1 MRDSLS
7 KDEEQKMDDYEKFAT
22 GLLIVFGALII
33 GGLMAMH
40 IVLMN
45 KPGFL
50 FALTAASAGWFSA
63 FAVLFDKP
71 KIYLGLIIFAIL
83 CVASSI
89 SVYVS

>member
-1 MRDSLS
+1 
-7 KDEEQKMDDYEKFAT
+7 MDDYEKFAT
-22 GLLIVFGALII
+22 GLSIIFGVLII

-50 FALTAASAGWFSA
+50 FALAAAVFGWFSA

-71 KIYLGLIIFAIL
+71 KIYLGLIIFAVL

-89 SVYVS
+89 SFYVN

>member
-1 MRDSLS
+1 
-7 KDEEQKMDDYEKFAT
+7 MDDYEKFAT

-50 FALTAASAGWFSA
+50 FALAAAIVGWFSA

-71 KIYLGLIIFAIL
+71 KVYLGLIILAML

-89 SVYVS
+89 TIYVS